1 MSPPVNEPGSLT
13 ADQVAGSRT
22 ALIDRAVLA
31 RALPFAL
38 FMLVLAIRSKLPQPL
53 SLWLYPVQAGLAAL
67 AMAYFWR
74 DYGELRITRS
84 PWHPRAGV
92 AGLLLGILVFML
104 WIHLDFAPLN
114 LGASVAV
121 APPMSDGVPDWRWI
135 VLRLAGAALVVP
147 VMEELFWRSFV
158 MRWLESRHFLQV
170 QPLAVSLRSLLV
182 AALVFGLEHHLWF
195 AGLLAGLAYAWLYRR
210 FGLWTAIFSHAITNL
225 SLGLWVLHS
234 GQWQF
239 W

>member
-1 MSPPVNEPGSLT
+1 MNDSGSLT
-13 ADQVAGSRT
+13 ADQTASGRT
-22 ALIDRAVLA
+22 GFVDRAVLA

-38 FMLVLAIRSKLPQPL
+38 FMLVLAIRGELPQPL
-53 SLWLYPVQAGLAAL
+53 SLWLYAVQAGLAAL
-67 AMAYFWR
+67 VLAYFWR
-74 DYGELRITRS
+74 EYSELRVARPS
-84 PWHPRAGV
+84 WQPQACA
-92 AGLLLGILVFML
+92 AGLLLGVLVFVL
-104 WIHLDFAPLN
+104 WIYLDFAPLN
-114 LGASVAV
+114 LGVSVAV
-121 APPMSDGVPDWRWI
+121 APPMLDGVPDWRWI
-135 VLRLAGAALVVP
+135 ALRLAGAALVVP

-195 AGLLAGLAYAWLYRR
+195 AGLLAGLVYAWLYRR
-210 FGLWTAIFSHAITNL
+210 FGLWTAIFSHAVTNL
-225 SLGLWVLHS
+225 SLGLWVWHS